1 MEDCRA
7 AQRVDSFTLV
17 YQCLTLVYQSELL
30 KWWGCKYTEKLHILH
45 KTKSSDTTTQ
55 APCVCPKHKN
65 KPKRKT
71 KCPAFLSVSP
81 TFSSVRNKLP
91 KCIKFD
97 SRQTRPQSVHS
108 VLQHWKNCPSSLI
121 QWSMNCT
128 TTTTKLLLWHRSANQ
143 TAQLRQPSCC
153 SDTVLPTKLHNYDN
167 QAVALTPFCQPNC
180 KTMTTKLLLWHRSV
194 NQTARPWQP
203 SSCYDTVLPT
213 KLQDHD
219 NQALAMTPFCQPN
232 CKTMT
237 TKLLLWHHSANQSE
251 KKTHSLAVLSRQEG
265 HTDWCLCICRLDQP
279 STKVTSQHSSCLHT
293 LLLWCL
299 SAAFLWHGF
308 AFRISFT
315 YSKCSHITIPY
326 PSPCEFYLLEY
337 SKLHKLD

>member
-121 QWSMNCT
+121 QWSTNCT

-153 SDTVLPTKLHNYDN
+153 SDTVLPTKL
-167 QAVALTPFCQPNC
+167 
-180 KTMTTKLLLWHRSV
+180 
-194 NQTARPWQP
+194 
-203 SSCYDTVLPT
+203 
-213 KLQDHD
+213 QDHD
-219 NQALAMTPFCQPN
+219 NQAVAMTPFCQPN

-299 SAAFLWHGF
+299 SAAFLWHGL